1 MTGDG
6 GATGTVGHG
15 AAGRRGPEGPSP
27 WGSRET
33 LSIEVE
39 DAGSP
44 DRRPERAVAGSEEE
58 HGRGLALVEAF
69 ADSWDARPHGD
80 GLYFVLALT
89 PPAAAERA

>member
-27 WGSRET
+27 FGAHRVQQDRLVYDKQGARWNLSPYHLLAFSFWRGRTLGSVYRT
-33 LSIEVE
+33 
-39 DAGSP
+39 
-44 DRRPERAVAGSEEE
+44 
-58 HGRGLALVEAF
+58 RG
-69 ADSWDARPHGD
+69 G

-89 PPAAAERA
+89 APAAAERA